1 MDARAYFSRCE
12 NFQKGLPLG
21 FFSKLFGKKRRNR
34 RTDVRLRVTIGS
46 ADSAYW
52 TEDLALG
59 GIRINIGKQFSLG
72 ELTGG
77 SCDVLLAI
85 EIEPDGEPVKV
96 YGEPVWSV
104 RTEDGQL
111 STGWMFSRYDGDGEQ
126 RLDDFISTAG

>member
-1 MDARAYFSRCE
+1 M
-12 NFQKGLPLG
+12 G
-21 FFSKLFGKKRRNR
+21 FFSKLFGKKRQDTRI
-34 RTDVRLRVTIGS
+34 DVRLRVTIGT

-59 GIRINIGKQFSLG
+59 GIRMNIGKQFSLG

-77 SCDVLLAI
+77 SREVLISI

-96 YGEPVWSV
+96 YGEPIWTV

-126 RLDDFISTAG
+126 RLDDFISSAD

>member
-1 MDARAYFSRCE
+1 MCE
-12 NFQKGLPLG
+12 NSQKGLRLG
-21 FFSKLFGKKRRNR
+21 FFSNLFGKKRRDR
-34 RTDVRLRVTIGS
+34 RTDVRLRVTIGTG
-46 ADSAYW
+46 DLAYW
-52 TEDLALG
+52 TEDLAPG
-59 GIRINIGKQFSLG
+59 GIRMNIGKQFSLG

-77 SCDVLLAI
+77 SRDVLISI

-126 RLDDFISTAG
+126 RLNDFISTVG